1 MTAILIIDDEPAI
14 GEALRPVLVSQ
25 GYDVALAR
33 SAGDG
38 LESARTGQYD
48 VVLLDLGLPDADGKD
63 LIGPLK
69 RLNTMAVL
77 ILSARH
83 QEREK
88 VEALDA
94 GADDYL
100 NKPFGIEELLARV
113 RAALRRLG
121 ASQRETAFK
130 SNDLIVHYYTR
141 RVFLWGEEMKLSPK
155 EFDLLEALCRQAGQ
169 VVTQRRLLL
178 AGWGDP
184 NTDGQYLRSYIG
196 MLRQK
201 LEEDPSEPRLIQT
214 EPGVGY
220 RLNAAPSE
228 AGM

>member
-1 MTAILIIDDEPAI
+1 VTAVLIIDDERAI
-14 GEALRPVLVSQ
+14 GDALRPVLISQ
-25 GYDVALAR
+25 GCDVTIAL
-33 SAGDG
+33 SAAEG
-38 LESARTGQYD
+38 LERARNGRFD

-63 LIGPLK
+63 LIVPLK
-69 RLNTMAVL
+69 RLNPMAIL

-83 QEREK
+83 QEKEK

-100 NKPFGIEELLARV
+100 NKPFGIEELLARI
-113 RAALRRLG
+113 RAAVRRQG
-121 ASQRETAFK
+121 ARERETSFR
-130 SNDLIVHYYTR
+130 SRDLTVHYDTR
-141 RVFLWGEEMKLSPK
+141 RVFLLGDEMKLSPK

-184 NTDGQYLRSYIG
+184 STDGQYLRSYIG

-201 LEEDPSEPRLIQT
+201 LEEDPGEPRLIQT

-220 RLNAAPSE
+220 RLNTASLKS
-228 AGM
+228 GV

>member
-1 MTAILIIDDEPAI
+1 MTAVLIIDDERAI
-14 GEALRPVLVSQ
+14 GDALSPVLISQ
-25 GYDVALAR
+25 GCDVTVALSAAEGLERAR
-33 SAGDG
+33 SG
-38 LESARTGQYD
+38 RFD

-63 LIGPLK
+63 LIVPLK
-69 RLNTMAVL
+69 RLNPMAIL

-83 QEREK
+83 QEKEK

-100 NKPFGIEELLARV
+100 NKPFGIEELLARI
-113 RAALRRLG
+113 RAAVRRQG
-121 ASQRETAFK
+121 ARERETSFR
-130 SNDLIVHYYTR
+130 SRDLTVHYDTR
-141 RVFLWGEEMKLSPK
+141 RVFLLGDEMKLSPK

-184 NTDGQYLRSYIG
+184 ATDGQYLRSYIG

-201 LEEDPSEPRLIQT
+201 LEEDPGEPRLIQT

-220 RLNAAPSE
+220 RLNAASLE
-228 AGM
+228 SGV

>member
-1 MTAILIIDDEPAI
+1 MTAILIIDDERAI
-14 GEALRPVLVSQ
+14 GEALTPVLASQ
-25 GYDVALAR
+25 GYDVSVALTA
-33 SAGDG
+33 ADG
-38 LESARTGQYD
+38 LECARKRRHD

-63 LIGPLK
+63 LIDPLK
-69 RLNTMAVL
+69 RLDSMSIL

-100 NKPFGIEELLARV
+100 NKPFGIEELLARI
-113 RAALRRLG
+113 RAAARRAG
-121 ASQRETAFK
+121 IQARETCFR
-130 SNDLIVHYYTR
+130 SRDLVVHYDTR
-141 RVFLWGEEMKLSPK
+141 RVFLLGDEMRLSPK

-201 LEEDPSEPRLIQT
+201 LEEDPSEPHLIQT

-220 RLNAAPSE
+220 RLNATPCE
-228 AGM
+228 